1 MGWSSRVEIKGLTG
15 TPFAE
20 LAEGFGGRLTHLHG
34 LVGEGDDQGLHGSR
48 VADLTERS
56 GGGQTLVLFLVVQGA
71 GERSH
76 GMSADLDKRRG
87 CSLAHPPGVV
97 LDDGDEG

>member
-1 MGWSSRVEIKGLTG
+1 MGWSCRVEIKGLTG
-15 TPFAE
+15 TRFAQ
-20 LAEGFGGRLTHLHG
+20 LAEGFGGGLPHLHG
-34 LVGEGDDQGLHGSR
+34 LVGDGDDQGLHGSR

-71 GERSH
+71 DERSH
-76 GMSADLDKRRG
+76 VMSADLDKRRD
-87 CSLAHPPGVV
+87 CSLAHPRGVV